1 MDLETRQEIDKLH
14 GRVSDL
20 KERVVNLEAQQPHIN
35 AALTRI
41 EKNVEKVSSHISKGV
56 WIVLG
61 LFLVA
66 VWKLVLNGKTPPV

>member
-1 MDLETRQEIDKLH
+1 MDGDTRAEIDKLH

-20 KERVVNLEAQQPHIN
+20 KERVVSLEAQRPHID

-41 EKNVEKVSSHISKGV
+41 ERNVEKLNGHVSKGV
-56 WIVLG
+56 WAILG

-66 VWKLVLNGKTPPV
+66 LWKMVLTGHVPGL